1 MQLKIATWSFYS
13 VWKVIADSLWN
24 IPPCLCHTYY
34 VYLSHFVRLVVGL
47 TSCLSCVL
55 IACHQLIELLS
66 IVSTVKTELCMYYYT
81 T

>member
-34 VYLSHFVRLVVGL
+34 VFLSHFVRLVVGL

-55 IACHQLIELLS
+55 IACHQLIEF
-66 IVSTVKTELCMYYYT
+66 YYT
-81 T
+81 IKLNYMHVLLITL